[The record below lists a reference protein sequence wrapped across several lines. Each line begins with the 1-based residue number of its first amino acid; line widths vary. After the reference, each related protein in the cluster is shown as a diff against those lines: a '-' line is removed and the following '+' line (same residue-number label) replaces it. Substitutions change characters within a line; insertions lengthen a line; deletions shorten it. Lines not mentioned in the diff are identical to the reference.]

1 MYGARADR
9 SIRRHF
15 SVTTA
20 TAIIYSNSSCHMNA
34 KEWIEYL
41 SHAGELSP
49 FQGTSPNRT
58 VAPRIDRK
66 GVESAKTSSSL
77 TGPVQIPAIPAR
89 DPYNCFGLEKYF
101 CSGYQDNEQE
111 VILHV
116 MDYNRL
122 LAGIAGNSMAKV
134 PTGMASASFRCPQ
147 LSRSGPI
154 FLWVSGNGASG
165 IESN

>member
-1 MYGARADR
+1 
-9 SIRRHF
+9 
-15 SVTTA
+15 
-20 TAIIYSNSSCHMNA
+20 MNA

-66 GVESAKTSSSL
+66 GVESAETSSSL

-101 CSGYQDNEQE
+101 CSGFPVHAEKKVFCVTDIVE
-111 VILHV
+111 
-116 MDYNRL
+116 L
-122 LAGIAGNSMAKV
+122 LAGIAGMSVAHGL
-134 PTGMASASFRCPQ
+134 TGDTVTSVTG
-147 LSRSGPI
+147 LSPGCGRILVLLLSIQTGPSG
-154 FLWVSGNGASG
+154 LGRN
-165 IESN
+165 